1 MLSECYD
8 VTFKAPMLS
17 LARQCY
23 LHPTVLPHN
32 PIYSPT
38 FLVTLLPGYHVTM
51 LPCYHVTMLPC
62 YHVTML
68 PCYML
73 PSILSSYFSLYS
85 AESLQHQMFRLYL
98 SPSQQ
103 IYKSQFYNYCVNAKF
118 E

>member
-73 PSILSSYFSLYS
+73 PSILSSYFPCTLRKVCNTKCLDYTSL
-85 AESLQHQMFRLYL
+85 LL
-98 SPSQQ
+98 
-103 IYKSQFYNYCVNAKF
+103 NKF
-118 E
+118 TSHSFTIIA